1 MSLLCMPACL
11 WYKCKTAKHITQ
23 RKAGKAVFTSYVA
36 VLALKDQHK
45 AYCHT
50 NTQISSAEAV
60 LLAWMR
66 FKPLAHNKRS
76 A

>member
-1 MSLLCMPACL
+1 M
-11 WYKCKTAKHITQ
+11 TQ
-23 RKAGKAVFTSYVA
+23 RKAGKAVFTSNVA
-36 VLALKDQHK
+36 VLAPKDLHR

-50 NTQISSAEAV
+50 NTQISTAEAV
-60 LLAWMR
+60 LLAWLR